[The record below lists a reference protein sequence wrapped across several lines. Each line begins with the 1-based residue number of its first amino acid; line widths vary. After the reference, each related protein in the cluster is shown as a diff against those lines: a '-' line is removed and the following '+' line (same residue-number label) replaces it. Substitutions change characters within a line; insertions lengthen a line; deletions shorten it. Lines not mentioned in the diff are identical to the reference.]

1 MTTQITELEQIAEDT
16 NTSALAVTDPIKK
29 ELVEALGPVAKRLE
43 GYEQSATAMVIHN
56 EDDAQ
61 ECADLEA
68 EIQKD
73 IKAVK
78 ENETLTRITDGLHKL
93 HKKWTGFRGT
103 FDKSLTTSKKAL
115 RTKRIAWEDEQKA
128 IAAKEQARLQA
139 ILDEKA
145 RKEREHQEALA
156 QKQRD
161 KEEAAR
167 QAEQDA
173 IRKAQEATNEEERKI
188 AQAEADKA
196 AKQASA
202 AKAKAETREDK
213 ADSVATTQVRIEAP
227 KSSGRRRTAWKVT
240 AFDKEAF
247 FTALA
252 TRPDLQGFVEI
263 KQTAIERVKAANPAT
278 EIPGVEFS
286 QIAS

>member
-1 MTTQITELEQIAEDT
+1 MTTQITELEQISQDT
-16 NTSALAVTDPIKK
+16 NESAIAVTDPVKA
-29 ELVEALGPVAKRLE
+29 ELIEALGPIASRLE
-43 GYEQSATAMVIHN
+43 GYEQSAVAMVVKT
-56 EDDAQ
+56 EQDAQ
-61 ECADLEA
+61 DCADLEA

-73 IKAVK
+73 IKVVK
-78 ENETLTRITDGLHKL
+78 DNETLTRITDGLHKL

-139 ILDEKA
+139 IADEKA
-145 RKEREHQEALA
+145 RKEREKEEALA

-167 QAEQDA
+167 QAEQEA
-173 IRKAQEATNEEERKI
+173 LRKALEATNEEERKI

-202 AKAKAETREDK
+202 AQAKAKLREDK
-213 ADSVATTQVRIEAP
+213 ADSVATTQVRVEAP

-240 AFDKEAF
+240 AFDPAVF
-247 FTALA
+247 FAMLA
-252 TRPDLQGFVEI
+252 TRKDLQGFVEI
-263 KQTAIERVKAANPAT
+263 KQTNLERAKAANPMM
-278 EIPGVEFS
+278 EVKGVTFE
-286 QIAS
+286 QVAS